1 MSILVSQRI
10 PPSFPRFSSV
20 QFSSVQSLVFSM
32 SVSLFLKIDSS
43 VPFWGEKN
51 ISLIDISHPLN
62 L

>member
-20 QFSSVQSLVFSM
+20 QFSHSVVFSV